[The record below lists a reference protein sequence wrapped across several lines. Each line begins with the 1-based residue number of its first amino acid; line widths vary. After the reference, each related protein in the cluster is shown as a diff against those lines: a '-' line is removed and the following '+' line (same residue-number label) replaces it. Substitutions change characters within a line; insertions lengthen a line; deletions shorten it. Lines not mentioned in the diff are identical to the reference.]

1 MDGATNGAWFLSSVD
16 DVLVPALKPGDTAVM
31 DDLSAYKV
39 KGGRDAVEAEGVRL
53 LGLPA
58 CGRDLSPLAKAFA
71 KLKALLW
78 SAGAAGQGVQS
89 VSCRQA

>member
-39 KGGRDAVEAEGVRL
+39 KGGRDAVEAAGVRL
-53 LGLPA
+53 LGFPAYSPDFQPDPGHPGRSEIGWGPFGMPLP
-58 CGRDLSPLAKAFA
+58 S
-71 KLKALLW
+71 
-78 SAGAAGQGVQS
+78 
-89 VSCRQA
+89 